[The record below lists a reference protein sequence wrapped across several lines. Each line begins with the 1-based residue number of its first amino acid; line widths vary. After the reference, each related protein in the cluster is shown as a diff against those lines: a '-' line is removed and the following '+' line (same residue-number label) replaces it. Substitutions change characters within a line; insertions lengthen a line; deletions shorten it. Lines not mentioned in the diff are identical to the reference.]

1 MPLLYIGLE
10 CSLTNNIMMAQKY
23 LKEALEIA
31 PNDPFVLHELG
42 VIAFQNHRFVK
53 YSYLKICLNV
63 FFVVSY
69 CNITSFSV
77 RAGGFTYSKYT

>member
-1 MPLLYIGLE
+1 MFRCHLPLLYIGLE

-53 YSYLKICLNV
+53 YLYMYLRTC
-63 FFVVSY
+63 
-69 CNITSFSV
+69 SV
-77 RAGGFTYSKYT
+77 AID